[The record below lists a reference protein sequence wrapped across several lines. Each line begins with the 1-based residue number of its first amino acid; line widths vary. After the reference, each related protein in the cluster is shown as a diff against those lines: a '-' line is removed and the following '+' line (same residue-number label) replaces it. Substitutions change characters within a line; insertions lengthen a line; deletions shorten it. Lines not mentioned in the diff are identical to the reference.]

1 MYTPRGKFSTNP
13 PQAESENTE
22 KPFVPQTQYDRI
34 IKDEKVYDLRSTSP
48 IEPFLPTPTDAQRAD
63 GIILRYFVQ
72 HKSSGEVTEVSS
84 ETYNALFRK
93 RPIYHYPSYF
103 LGSSRW
109 RLRGPVADEVING
122 YIVEGASKENEF
134 YIEELQKRLP
144 NIRTYLTD
152 PSQFV
157 K

>member
-1 MYTPRGKFSTNP
+1 MYKPQGKIVETPLQEEETS
-13 PQAESENTE
+13 SEQS
-22 KPFVPQTQYDRI
+22 FVPPVQYDNLL
-34 IKDEKVYDLRSTSP
+34 KDKKVYQLRST
-48 IEPFLPTPTDAQRAD
+48 LPVPSYVPSITQAEQNDRV
-63 GIILRYFVQ
+63 ILRYFVQ
-72 HKSSGEVTEVSS
+72 HRSSGEVLEVS
-84 ETYNALFRK
+84 EEVYNSMSRK
-93 RPIYHYPSYF
+93 QSIYHYPSYI
-103 LGSSRW
+103 LASSPW
-109 RLRGPVADEVING
+109 RIQGPVANQNING